1 MKIQVLVKQKYMSK
15 RHDDVQHFF
24 SVLDEESVRGVA
36 LSILDILTWVRYVP
50 HFFFPSLFSW
60 RMY

>member
-36 LSILDILTWVRYVP
+36 LSILDILT
-50 HFFFPSLFSW
+50 
-60 RMY
+60 